1 MTAALQVAQ
10 TETQTGRTN
19 GKKGKK
25 KGNVAERE
33 KGAKGRRRCWRE
45 RSENESNSN
54 KNRPSRG
61 TACEHAG
68 RKALRSLRRR
78 VGVPP
83 PPREGCQPRAVEPG
97 ELAKGQTEGSC

>member
-61 TACEHAG
+61 TACKHAG
-68 RKALRSLRRR
+68 RKALRSLSDVLGCR
-78 VGVPP
+78 PL
-83 PPREGCQPRAVEPG
+83 PREGCQPRAVEPG

>member
-1 MTAALQVAQ
+1 MAAALQVAQ

-45 RSENESNSN
+45 RSENENNSN
-54 KNRPSRG
+54 KSRPSCG
-61 TACEHAG
+61 TACKHG
-68 RKALRSLRRR
+68 
-78 VGVPP
+78 
-83 PPREGCQPRAVEPG
+83 Q
-97 ELAKGQTEGSC
+97 KGAA